1 MMSTGL
7 ILLAVAMLALA
18 GAVSVGARGRALWQ
32 HARDLRRRE
41 QLENALKHL
50 LAAAADREAVPVAH
64 LAEALQQSAAT
75 TRETADQLCRERL
88 ATADADGLRLTDAG
102 VRLAL
107 QVVRAHRLWERYFA
121 DEADMPLSKI
131 HEAAERA
138 EHRLTPEALEQ
149 LSAALGHPE
158 VDPHG
163 SPIPSSTG
171 AMARRGNAEVG
182 DSSGAQAWPTGT
194 VPLSDW
200 PAGQPASVVA
210 LDTACRGFLRRRLLD
225 LGFTPGTTIAPD
237 LTPFAGDPRAYR
249 LRGTTIALRRDQA
262 RRILVRPV

>member
-1 MMSTGL
+1 MSVGLL
-7 ILLAVAMLALA
+7 ILGFVALTVA
-18 GAVSVGARGRALWQ
+18 GAISLGARTQALWR
-32 HARDLRRRE
+32 HSRELRHRE

-50 LAAAADREAVPVAH
+50 LAGAADRQAVPLDQ
-64 LAEALQQSAAT
+64 LAGALREPPAT
-75 TRETADQLCRERL
+75 TRETVDHLYRERL
-88 ATADADGLRLTDAG
+88 AMADADGVRLTDAG

-121 DEADMPLSKI
+121 DEADMPLARI
-131 HEAAERA
+131 HDAAERA

-158 VDPHG
+158 IDPHG

-171 AMARRGNAEVG
+171 SLLAAEPAAAPALERAPVIP
-182 DSSGAQAWPTGT
+182 DDAL
-194 VPLSDW
+194 PLSEW
-200 PAGQPASVVA
+200 PAGQPAAIVA

-225 LGFTPGTTIAPD
+225 LGFTPGTSIAPD
-237 LTPFAGDPRAYR
+237 LAPFAGDPRAYR

-262 RRILVRPV
+262 RRVLVRPR